1 MPRAA
6 LFDVDGTLTD
16 TTYLHVHAWWE
27 ALRQAGHKVPMAE
40 VHRAVG
46 LSGADLLARVLGES
60 RDPAGDETVDA
71 AHKTLF
77 ATWHE
82 RLAALEG
89 AQELLRA
96 LHRRDWT
103 IVLVTSAVGGELAA
117 LRRALDA
124 DEVISHIASASDVA
138 EGKPAPDSVDQARE
152 RAGAAR
158 EQTVF
163 LGDAVWDMRAASR
176 AGVTALGVLSGGIP
190 RADLEG
196 AGAQEIYEGPADLLT
211 RLEESAYA
219 RLERES

>member
-27 ALRQAGHKVPMAE
+27 ALRQAGHKVPMAA

-46 LSGADLLARVLGES
+46 LGGGDLIAHVLGEG
-60 RDPAGDETVDA
+60 RDPEQDTTIDA

-77 ATWHE
+77 ATCHE

-89 AQELLRA
+89 ARELLRA
-96 LHRRDWT
+96 LHDREWT
-103 IVLVTSAVGGELAA
+103 IVLVTSSVGGELAA

-124 DEVISHIASASDVA
+124 DEVIAHIASASDVA
-138 EGKPAPDSVDQARE
+138 EGKPAPDSVEQARE
-152 RAGAAR
+152 LTGAAR

-190 RADLEG
+190 RAELTR

-211 RLEESAYA
+211 RLDESAYA
-219 RLERES
+219 RLEQES